1 MCSLNIL
8 LCLPNP
14 FFLMTLL
21 TDFFIPFRGGK
32 ELSDQGPEISFWSK
46 TICFI
51 LKRPTSIPPCPHL
64 KQILLFVANCLKL
77 IEWASASVVQCSRRI
92 CQNVFNPLIS
102 CYWKMLFRVSSWENR
117 SILEIASS
125 EFCSEHFIHV
135 PQCSPAIA
143 CGLNKFE
150 PRWLVFLRAPFPCIM
165 LCLPPIL
172 SMKNESEH

>member
-1 MCSLNIL
+1 MNWWQMGKDSFFLSFIYLFFWCMLIFNGQVCILWAIYWHLYANGKILLCIYEDFFLKRGFRWPLGNVPFTRLVNVIFQLVCSLNIL
-8 LCLPNP
+8 LPLPNP

-77 IEWASASVVQCSRRI
+77 IE
-92 CQNVFNPLIS
+92 
-102 CYWKMLFRVSSWENR
+102 
-117 SILEIASS
+117 
-125 EFCSEHFIHV
+125 
-135 PQCSPAIA
+135 
-143 CGLNKFE
+143 
-150 PRWLVFLRAPFPCIM
+150 
-165 LCLPPIL
+165 
-172 SMKNESEH
+172 